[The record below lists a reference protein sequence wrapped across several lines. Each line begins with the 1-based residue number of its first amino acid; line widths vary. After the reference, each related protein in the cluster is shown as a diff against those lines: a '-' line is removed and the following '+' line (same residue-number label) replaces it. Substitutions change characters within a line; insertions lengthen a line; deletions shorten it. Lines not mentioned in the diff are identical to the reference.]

1 MYAAELALLKT
12 EDAARARKIADL
24 IVNDFSPELLKRYFL
39 VQIKIAL
46 LEGEPRK
53 ALEVLAEPRLMAAPL
68 RKSHQLEVGKL
79 RAQAYYQSRSYL
91 AAQGNAFFTTNF

>member
-1 MYAAELALLKT
+1 MQRNSLCLRRKTLLAQ
-12 EDAARARKIADL
+12 EKIADL

-53 ALEVLAEPRLMAAPL
+53 ALEVLAEPRLLAAPL
-68 RKSHQLEVGKL
+68 EEKPP
-79 RAQAYYQSRSYL
+79 
-91 AAQGNAFFTTNF
+91 T